1 MPHAESGRNDHRE
14 DGPHFILQKYS
25 IKIISVNKMDEV
37 LGMLSFANDIVSH
50 LSQVEVILKKE
61 KKKRLRR
68 EQLQTDAEKLEVNQQ

>member
-1 MPHAESGRNDHRE
+1 
-14 DGPHFILQKYS
+14 
-25 IKIISVNKMDEV
+25 MDEV

-68 EQLQTDAEKLEVNQQ
+68 EQLQTDAEKLEVKQQWPI

>member
-1 MPHAESGRNDHRE
+1 
-14 DGPHFILQKYS
+14 
-25 IKIISVNKMDEV
+25 MDEV

-68 EQLQTDAEKLEVNQQ
+68 EQLQTDAEKLEVSRWAKITLTSLAPHPLVFSCNGGAVEST